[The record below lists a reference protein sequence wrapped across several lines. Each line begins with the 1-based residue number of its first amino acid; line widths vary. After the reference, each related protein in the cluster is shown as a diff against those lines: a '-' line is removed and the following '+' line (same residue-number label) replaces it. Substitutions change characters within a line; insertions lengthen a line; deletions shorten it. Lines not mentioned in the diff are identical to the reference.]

1 MPLMEIAACHVPG
14 SIGNF
19 GPGLDI
25 LGAAISGGGDSVTA
39 TWLEGD
45 GVRVLDPGH
54 PALPTDP
61 TLHASAIAA
70 SAVLRLAIAGGLR
83 LPRRAIGLSVRKGL
97 PLAGGQGGSAASAV
111 AGAVATNA
119 LLGSPCDR
127 DSLIRAA
134 LEAESRVAGAHL
146 DNIAP
151 SLLGG
156 ICLVRAVDPVD
167 IVRLPV
173 PTRLRLV
180 IAHPAQEL
188 RTADARAVLPAQV
201 DRALLVRQMAN
212 VAALVAALYADDLP
226 LLGRALDDQVA
237 EPARSPLIPG
247 FEGAKAAAM
256 AAGAL
261 GASISGAGP
270 TMFAACDSDVGA
282 QRVSHAVRAA
292 YESAGI
298 DVNVRVA
305 RVDPHGARVDQ
316 NPPGAG

>member
-1 MPLMEIAACHVPG
+1 MPLMEIATCHVPG

-39 TWLEGD
+39 TWLDGA
-45 GVRVLDPGH
+45 GVRVIDPGH
-54 PALPTDP
+54 PSLPTDP
-61 TLHASAIAA
+61 ELHASAIAA
-70 SAVLRLAIAGGLR
+70 AAVLRMAGAAGLR
-83 LPRRAIGLSVRKGL
+83 PPRRAIGLTVRKGL
-97 PLAGGQGGSAASAV
+97 PLSGGQGGSAASAV
-111 AGAVATNA
+111 AGAVAANA

-134 LEAESRVAGAHL
+134 LEAEARVAGAHL

-156 ICLVRAVDPVD
+156 ICLVRTVDPVD

-173 PTRLRLV
+173 PSRLRLV

-188 RTADARAVLPAQV
+188 RTADARAVLPSQV
-201 DRALLVRQMAN
+201 DRTLVVRQMAN
-212 VAALVAALYADDLP
+212 VAALVAALYADDLA
-226 LLGRALDDQVA
+226 LLGRALDDQLA

-247 FEGAKAAAM
+247 FQAAKSAAL

-282 QRVSHAVRAA
+282 QRVSHAIRAA
-292 YESAGI
+292 YEADGISAA
-298 DVNVRVA
+298 VRVA
-305 RVDPHGARVDQ
+305 RVDPHGARIDQ

>member
-1 MPLMEIAACHVPG
+1 MEIATCHVPG

-39 TWLEGD
+39 TWLD
-45 GVRVLDPGH
+45 GTGIRVIDPGH
-54 PALPTDP
+54 PALPSDP
-61 TLHASAIAA
+61 ECHASAIAA
-70 SAVLRLAIAGGLR
+70 AAVVRMATAGGLR
-83 LPRRAIGLSVRKGL
+83 PPRRAVGLTVRKGL
-97 PLAGGQGGSAASAV
+97 PLSGGQGGSAASAV

-119 LLGSPCDR
+119 LLGGPCDR
-127 DSLIRAA
+127 DSLMRAA

-156 ICLVRAVDPVD
+156 ICLVRSVDPVD

-173 PTRLRLV
+173 PARLRLV

-188 RTADARAVLPAQV
+188 RTADARAVLPTHV
-201 DRALLVRQMAN
+201 DRALVVRQMAN
-212 VAALVAALYADDLP
+212 VAALVAALYADDLA
-226 LLGRALDDQVA
+226 LLGRALDDQLA

-247 FEGAKAAAM
+247 FEAAKAAAL

-292 YESAGI
+292 YEGAGI
-298 DVNVRVA
+298 SVAVRVT
-305 RVDPHGARVDQ
+305 RVDLHGARVDQ